1 MAETFDL
8 VVLGA
13 GPAGYTAA
21 IRAAQLGMRVAC
33 VDSGVGPEGKPSLG
47 GTCLNVGCIPSK
59 ALLESSEHFHRTS
72 VDLKEHG
79 ISIGDVRMD
88 VPAMIE
94 RKNKIVRGLASG
106 VGTLFAKNKVVPFAG
121 SGRLLAGMRVEVTPL
136 AGGPIETV
144 TAKNILI
151 ATGSL
156 PREIAAVPADGNLVV
171 DSTGAL
177 DFSTTPEK
185 LGVIGAG
192 VIGLEL
198 GSVWNRLG
206 SKVVLLEAMD
216 TFLPGADEQIA
227 EAALKEMTR
236 QGLDIRLGA
245 RVLSAKTGQGKQ
257 GKEDKVDVEYEDA
270 TGKHRIEFSKLVVA
284 IGRKPN
290 THGIDVNEVGLLL
303 DERGNIH
310 VDDFCRTNL
319 PNIYAVG
326 DVVRGPM
333 LAHKASEE
341 GVMVVER
348 LAGEASR
355 VNYDA
360 IPWVIYT
367 SPEIAWVG
375 KTERQL
381 RASAREYK
389 VGVFPLSANGRA
401 RAMGHTVGLTKVLAD
416 RRSDR
421 VLGGHIMAPMASEMI
436 AEAVLAIEFGAS
448 AEDIQRTVHAHPS
461 LSETVHEAALAADG
475 RMLNFHG

>member
-1 MAETFDL
+1 
-8 VVLGA
+8 
-13 GPAGYTAA
+13 
-21 IRAAQLGMRVAC
+21 
-33 VDSGVGPEGKPSLG
+33 
-47 GTCLNVGCIPSK
+47 
-59 ALLESSEHFHRTS
+59 
-72 VDLKEHG
+72 
-79 ISIGDVRMD
+79 
-88 VPAMIE
+88 MIE

-121 SGRLLAGMRVEVTPL
+121 NGRLLSGMRVEVTLL
-136 AGGPIETV
+136 AGGPVETL

-156 PREIAAVPADGNLVV
+156 PRDIDAVPADGKLIV
-171 DSTGAL
+171 DSSGAL
-177 DFSTTPEK
+177 DFAATPEK

-206 SKVVLLEAMD
+206 SKAVLLEAMD

-245 RVLSAKTGQGKQ
+245 RVLSAKTGK
-257 GKEDKVDVEYEDA
+257 DKVDVEYEDA
-270 TGKHRIEFSKLVVA
+270 SGKHSIEFSKLVVA

-290 THGIDVNEVGLLL
+290 TQGIDVNEVGLLL
-303 DERGNIH
+303 DERGYIH
-310 VDDFCRTNL
+310 VDEFCRTNL

-421 VLGGHIMAPMASEMI
+421 VLGVHIMAPMASEMI

>member
-1 MAETFDL
+1 
-8 VVLGA
+8 
-13 GPAGYTAA
+13 
-21 IRAAQLGMRVAC
+21 
-33 VDSGVGPEGKPSLG
+33 
-47 GTCLNVGCIPSK
+47 LNVGCIPSK
-59 ALLESSEHFHRTS
+59 ALLESSEHFHRAT

-79 ISIGDVRMD
+79 ISIADVRMD
-88 VPAMIE
+88 VPTMIA

-121 SGRLLAGMRVEVTPL
+121 NGRLLAGMRVEVTPL
-136 AGGPIETV
+136 AGGPVETV

-156 PREIAAVPADGNLVV
+156 PREIAAVPADGKLVV
-171 DSTGAL
+171 DSSGAL
-177 DFSTTPEK
+177 DFEATPER

-245 RVLSAKTGQGKQ
+245 RVLSAKTGQGK
-257 GKEDKVDVEYEDA
+257 EDKVEVEYEDA
-270 TGKHRIEFSKLVVA
+270 SGKHSIEFSKLVVA

-303 DERGNIH
+303 DERGYIH
-310 VDDFCRTNL
+310 VDEFCRTNL

-333 LAHKASEE
+333 LAHKASQE

-367 SPEIAWVG
+367 APEIAWVG

-401 RAMGHTVGLTKVLAD
+401 RAMGQTIGLTKVLAD

-421 VLGGHIMAPMASEMI
+421 VLGIHIMAPMASEII
-436 AEAVLAIEFGAS
+436 AEAVLAIEFGSS
-448 AEDIQRTVHAHPS
+448 AEDLQRTVHAHPS

>member
-1 MAETFDL
+1 MADVFDL
-8 VVLGA
+8 IVLGG
-13 GPAGYTAA
+13 GPAGYVAA
-21 IRAAQLGMRVAC
+21 IRAAQLGLGVAC
-33 VDSGVGPEGKPSLG
+33 IDSGVGVDGKPSLG

-59 ALLESSEHFHRTS
+59 ALLESSEHFHRCK
-72 VDLKEHG
+72 DELKDHG
-79 ISIGDVRMD
+79 ITTGDVRID
-88 VPAMIE
+88 VPAMVA

-106 VGTLFAKNKVVPFAG
+106 VSTLFAKNKVVSFPG
-121 SGRLLAGMRVEVTPL
+121 KGRLLPGMRVEVSPL
-136 AGGPIETV
+136 AGGPVETIEG
-144 TAKNILI
+144 KNILI

-156 PREIAAVPADGNLVV
+156 PRDIDHVPTDGTIVV
-171 DSTGAL
+171 DSSGAL
-177 DFSTTPEK
+177 DFAAAPEK

-198 GSVWNRLG
+198 GSVWHRLG
-206 SKVVLLEAMD
+206 SQVVLLEAME

-227 EAALKEMTR
+227 DTAFKEMSR

-245 RVLSAKTGQGKQ
+245 RVLSAKIGKI
-257 GKEDKVDVEYEDA
+257 GKDGKDGVQVSYENGE
-270 TGKHRIEFSKLVVA
+270 GKHSIEFSKLVVA
-284 IGRKPN
+284 VGRKPN
-290 THGIDVNEVGLLL
+290 TLGLDVNEVGLLL
-303 DERGNIH
+303 DERGYVH
-310 VDDFCRTNL
+310 VDEFCRTNL

-341 GVMVVER
+341 GIMVVER
-348 LAGEASR
+348 IAGEQTR

-381 RASAREYK
+381 RAAARDYK

-416 RRSDR
+416 RKSDR
-421 VLGGHIMAPMASEMI
+421 LLGVHIMAPMASEMI
-436 AEAVLAIEFGAS
+436 AEAVLAMEFCAS
-448 AEDIQRTVHAHPS
+448 AEDLQRTIHAHPS
-461 LSETVHEAALAADG
+461 LSETTHEAALAADG
-475 RMLNFHG
+475 RTLNFHG

>member
-1 MAETFDL
+1 MAQAFDL

-13 GPAGYTAA
+13 GPAGYVAA
-21 IRAAQLGMRVAC
+21 IRGAQLGMRVAC
-33 VDSGVGPEGKPSLG
+33 VDSGVGAGGKPSLG

-59 ALLESSEHFHRTS
+59 ALLESSEHFQRCKQ
-72 VDLKEHG
+72 DLKEHG
-79 ISIGDVRMD
+79 ISTGDVRMD
-88 VPAMIE
+88 VPAMIA
-94 RKNKIVRGLASG
+94 RKNKVVRGLAAG
-106 VGTLFAKNKVVPFAG
+106 ITTLFAKNKVVSFFG
-121 SGRLLAGMRVEVTPL
+121 SGRLLSGMRVEVSPL
-136 AGGPIETV
+136 SGGQAEILE
-144 TAKNILI
+144 AQNILI

-156 PREIAAVPADGNLVV
+156 PRDIDAVPTDGKIVV
-171 DSTGAL
+171 DSSGAL
-177 DFSTTPEK
+177 DFAAAPEK

-198 GSVWNRLG
+198 GSVWHRLG
-206 SKVVLLEAMD
+206 SHVVLLEAME

-227 EAALKEMTR
+227 ETARKEMSR

-245 RVLSAKTGQGKQ
+245 RVLAAKIGHDNVQ
-257 GKEDKVDVEYEDA
+257 VSYEDRE
-270 TGKHRIEFSKLVVA
+270 GKHDIEFSKLVVA
-284 IGRKPN
+284 VGRKPN
-290 THGIDVNEVGLLL
+290 TRGLDVNEVGLLL
-303 DERGNIH
+303 DERGYIH
-310 VDDFCRTNL
+310 VDEFCATNL

-333 LAHKASEE
+333 LAHKASDE

-348 LAGEASR
+348 IAGQPTR

-381 RASAREYK
+381 RAAARDYK
-389 VGVFPLSANGRA
+389 VGVFPLSASGRA
-401 RAMGHTVGLTKVLAD
+401 RAMGQTVGLTKVLAD

-421 VLGGHIMAPMASEMI
+421 LLGVHIMAPMASEMI
-436 AEAVLAIEFGAS
+436 AEAVLAMEFGAS
-448 AEDIQRTVHAHPS
+448 AEDLQRTIHAHPS
-461 LSETVHEAALAADG
+461 LAETTHEAALAADG

>member
-21 IRAAQLGMRVAC
+21 IRAAQLGMHVAC
-33 VDSGVGPEGKPSLG
+33 VDGGVSPEGKPSLG

-59 ALLESSEHFHRTS
+59 ALLESSEHFHRAK

-79 ISIGDVRMD
+79 ISVADVRMD

-121 SGRLLAGMRVEVTPL
+121 NGRLLSGMRVEVTPL
-136 AGGPIETV
+136 AGGPVETI
-144 TAKNILI
+144 TAKSILI

-156 PREIAAVPADGNLVV
+156 PRDIDAVPADGKLIV
-171 DSTGAL
+171 DSSGAL
-177 DFSTTPEK
+177 DFAATPEK

-206 SKVVLLEAMD
+206 SKAVLLEAMD

-245 RVLSAKTGQGKQ
+245 RVLSAKTGK
-257 GKEDKVDVEYEDA
+257 DKVDVEYEDA
-270 TGKHRIEFSKLVVA
+270 SGKHSIEFSKLVVA

-290 THGIDVNEVGLLL
+290 TQGIDVNEVGLLL
-303 DERGNIH
+303 DERGYIH
-310 VDDFCRTNL
+310 VDEFCRTNL

-421 VLGGHIMAPMASEMI
+421 VLGVHIMAPMASEMI

>member
-1 MAETFDL
+1 
-8 VVLGA
+8 V
-13 GPAGYTAA
+13 
-21 IRAAQLGMRVAC
+21 
-33 VDSGVGPEGKPSLG
+33 
-47 GTCLNVGCIPSK
+47 
-59 ALLESSEHFHRTS
+59 ESSEHFHRAK

-79 ISIGDVRMD
+79 ISIAAVRMD
-88 VPAMIE
+88 VPAMIA

-106 VGTLFAKNKVVPFAG
+106 VGTLFAKNKVVAFAG
-121 SGRLLAGMRVEVTPL
+121 NGRLLSGMRVEVTPL
-136 AGGPIETV
+136 AGGPIETIETI

-156 PREIAAVPADGNLVV
+156 PREIDAAAADGKLVV
-171 DSTGAL
+171 DSSGAL
-177 DFSTTPEK
+177 DFATTPEK

-216 TFLPGADEQIA
+216 SFLPGADEQIA
-227 EAALKEMTR
+227 EVALKEMTR

-245 RVLSAKTGQGKQ
+245 RVLSATAGQDKN
-257 GKEDKVDVEYEDA
+257 DKVEVEYEDA
-270 TGKHRIEFSKLVVA
+270 SGRHSIEFSKLVVA

-290 THGIDVNEVGLLL
+290 TQGIDVNEVGLLL
-303 DERGNIH
+303 DERGYIH
-310 VDDFCRTNL
+310 VDEFCRTNL

-355 VNYDA
+355 VNYEA

-401 RAMGHTVGLTKVLAD
+401 RSMGQTVGLTKVLAD
-416 RRSDR
+416 RHSDR
-421 VLGGHIMAPMASEMI
+421 VLGIHIMAPMASEMI
-436 AEAVLAIEFGAS
+436 AQAVLAIEFGAS

-475 RMLNFHG
+475 RMLNFHA